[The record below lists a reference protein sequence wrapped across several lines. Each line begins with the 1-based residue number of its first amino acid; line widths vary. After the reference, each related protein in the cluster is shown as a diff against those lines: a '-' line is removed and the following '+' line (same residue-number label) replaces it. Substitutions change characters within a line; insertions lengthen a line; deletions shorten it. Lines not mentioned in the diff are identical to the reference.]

1 MENNVMFYFKIKIKD
16 AIKLHLWTNST
27 VKSLI
32 SFKPSGHIY
41 LVYVF
46 ENGKIYAEEYPL
58 KLEAQSI
65 TFKTKEKCPYVAFH
79 NDIFNF
85 FYFLDKGQ
93 NLSLWAQIV
102 YSENIG
108 LYIVV
113 ESYGPKILE
122 IKDQVQYEVTS
133 RYYSKT
139 TVS

>member
-1 MENNVMFYFKIKIKD
+1 MFYFKIKIKD

-27 VKSLI
+27 VKSLM
-32 SFKPSGHIY
+32 SFKPSGHVY
-41 LVYVF
+41 LIYVF

-79 NDIFNF
+79 NDIFSF

>member
-1 MENNVMFYFKIKIKD
+1 MFYFKIKIKD

-32 SFKPSGHIY
+32 SFKPSGNMY
-41 LVYVF
+41 LIYVF
-46 ENGKIYAEEYPL
+46 ENGEIYPEEYPL
-58 KLEAQSI
+58 QLEAQSI
-65 TFKTKEKCPYVAFH
+65 TFKTKEKCPYMAFH
-79 NDIFNF
+79 NDIFHF
-85 FYFLDKGQ
+85 SYLLDKGQ

-102 YSENIG
+102 YPENIG

-122 IKDQVQYEVTS
+122 IKDQIQYEIALGHC
-133 RYYSKT
+133 SKT